1 MRPYILMKRLFLCM
15 IILVLLPSTM
25 RAQTTNR
32 AGLVLLGSDGIV
44 QTYCVAFAENTISGV
59 ELVQRAKLPLIVQPS
74 GNNAAVCKIGNDG
87 CDFPAEDCFCRFGG
101 GQRGEY
107 WAFWQL
113 NDAAWKYAQL
123 GAGAAR
129 VKNGDVNG
137 WAWGAGESGSGL
149 QPPVRT
155 FEQICEQETERG
167 EQATQEA
174 SPSETEEPAPQLA
187 AQASA
192 QPSNRPTLEPATSS
206 SQPATP
212 SPQPSNLPAVQPANT
227 ALGNYAVFGALLL
240 SVIGM
245 IVLVLRR
252 QAR

>member
-1 MRPYILMKRLFLCM
+1 LFLIMKRLFLCV
-15 IILVLLPSTM
+15 IILLVLPVTT
-25 RAQTTNR
+25 RGQTTNR
-32 AGLVLLGSDGIV
+32 AGLVLLGSDGVV
-44 QTYCVAFAENTISGV
+44 QTYCVAFTEDTISGV
-59 ELVQRAKLPLIVQPS
+59 ELLQRAKLPLITQPS

-113 NDAAWKYAQL
+113 RGAAWEYAQL

-129 VKNGDVNG
+129 VENGDVNG

-155 FEQICEQETERG
+155 FEQICSQSSVVSRQPSAANSAAPSTAS
-167 EQATQEA
+167 QAAQAEA
-174 SPSETEEPAPQLA
+174 STQPSNGSTLQPAAPSSHSAVPAPQPPIL
-187 AQASA
+187 
-192 QPSNRPTLEPATSS
+192 N
-206 SQPATP
+206 
-212 SPQPSNLPAVQPANT
+212 PQPL
-227 ALGNYAVFGALLL
+227 NYGVFGALLL
-240 SVIGM
+240 GVIGM

-252 QAR
+252 GAR

>member
-1 MRPYILMKRLFLCM
+1 MKRLFLCI
-15 IILVLLPSTM
+15 IILLLLPAAT

-32 AGLVLLGSDGIV
+32 AGLVLLGSDGQV
-44 QTYCVAFAENTISGV
+44 QTYCVAFSENTISGV

-113 NDAAWKYAQL
+113 NDAAWEYAQL

-137 WAWGAGESGSGL
+137 WAWGVGESGSGL

-155 FEQICEQETERG
+155 FEQICDQEVATNNQQTQESLPSNVG
-167 EQATQEA
+167 EQA
-174 SPSETEEPAPQLA
+174 PQTA
-187 AQASA
+187 AQGSI
-192 QPSNRPTLEPATSS
+192 QPSDVATLGPSTS
-206 SQPATP
+206 
-212 SPQPSNLPAVQPANT
+212 SPQPSNLPAVQPST
-227 ALGNYAVFGALLL
+227 SVLGNYAVFGAFLLG
-240 SVIGM
+240 VIGM

-252 QAR
+252 GTR

>member
-1 MRPYILMKRLFLCM
+1 MKRLFVCLV
-15 IILVLLPSTM
+15 ILLLLPVAT

-32 AGLVLLGSDGIV
+32 AGLVLLGSDGNV
-44 QTYCVAFAENTISGV
+44 QTYCVAFVENTISGV

-74 GNNAAVCKIGNDG
+74 GNNAAVCKIGDDG

-101 GQRGEY
+101 GQHGEY

-113 NDAAWKYAQL
+113 RDAAWEYAQL

-137 WAWGAGESGSGL
+137 WAWSSGESGSGL

-155 FEQICEQETERG
+155 FEQICEQETRNE
-167 EQATQEA
+167 EQGTQEA
-174 SPSETEEPAPQLA
+174 LPSTTEAQAPQIA
-187 AQASA
+187 AQGSI
-192 QPSNRPTLEPATSS
+192 QPSNRPTLEPAASS
-206 SQPATP
+206 SQPAVP
-212 SPQPSNLPAVQPANT
+212 SPQRSNSQI
-227 ALGNYAVFGALLL
+227 GNYAVFGALLL
-240 SVIGM
+240 GVITM

-252 QAR
+252 GAR